1 MSGKTTEKKGVPT
14 PKRQPRQRQK
24 ERPLGELKFSC
35 RIAPPDGDRD
45 PETNAPVPVRIDVDL
60 RLFTLAERQIVK
72 QIMGK
77 FATPIEYDD
86 VIVAHA
92 WVVWRRT
99 HPDSSLQYWMEHI
112 AVGDLMDSLS
122 MQPGDTAWD
131 TTPEDYDP
139 KPSGIT

>member
-24 ERPLGELKFSC
+24 ERPIGELRFSVM
-35 RIAPPDGDRD
+35 IGPPDGERD
-45 PETNAPVPVRIDVDL
+45 AENVPVPVRIDCDL
-60 RLFTLAERQIVK
+60 RKFTLAERQLVK
-72 QIMGK
+72 QIMNK
-77 FATPIEYDD
+77 LAAPIDMED
-86 VIVAHA
+86 VIVAHS

-99 HPDSSLQYWMEHI
+99 HPESSLNVWMNHLD
-112 AVGDLMDSLS
+112 VGSLMDALDLDPSE
-122 MQPGDTAWD
+122 TAWD